1 MFGFIKAISFFS
13 CNKLQSVS
21 MNNQECEIRPQK
33 ININSNEPLFYPCN
47 GSCNDG
53 SIFVFVKYVHV
64 YANIS

>member
-1 MFGFIKAISFFS
+1 MSFF
-13 CNKLQSVS
+13 SVS

-47 GSCNDG
+47 GSCTG
-53 SIFVFVKYVHV
+53 SIFVFVKYVRM

>member
-1 MFGFIKAISFFS
+1 MSFFS
-13 CNKLQSVS
+13 CNKLQCVS

-47 GSCNDG
+47 GSCNG
-53 SIFVFVKYVHV
+53 SIFVFVKHVRV

>member
-1 MFGFIKAISFFS
+1 MSFF
-13 CNKLQSVS
+13 SVS

-47 GSCNDG
+47 GSCNG
-53 SIFVFVKYVHV
+53 SIFVFVKYVRV